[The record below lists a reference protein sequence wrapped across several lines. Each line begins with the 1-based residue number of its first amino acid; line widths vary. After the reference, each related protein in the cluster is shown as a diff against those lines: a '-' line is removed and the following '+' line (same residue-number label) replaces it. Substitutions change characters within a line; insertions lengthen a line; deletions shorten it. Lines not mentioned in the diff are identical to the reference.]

1 MTTNFEIARLN
12 MVESQVRPSDVTDR
26 RILAAMS
33 DLPREEFLPAHDRPI
48 AYMDRTIS
56 IGTSDG
62 EPISRFLPAPMI
74 FAKLVQL
81 CAIKSSDLVLE
92 IGTSCG
98 YGAAVMASLA
108 DSVVALESDTHLA
121 GQATQVL
128 IEQGISNVAVVEGPL
143 NKGFASQGPYDVILL
158 EGSVEFVPQGLFD
171 QLRPGGRLVA
181 VIGNGHAG
189 KAHIFINEG
198 NTISRREV
206 FDAILPALNGFERE
220 HSFVF

>member
-1 MTTNFEIARLN
+1 MTNFEIARLN

-33 DLPREEFLPAHDRPI
+33 DLPREEFLSAHNRLI
-48 AYMDRTIS
+48 AYMDRTIP
-56 IGTSDG
+56 IRASD
-62 EPISRFLPAPMI
+62 EQHVSRFLPAPMI

-108 DSVVALESDTHLA
+108 DSVVALESDKELA
-121 GQATQVL
+121 NQATEAL
-128 IEQGISNVAVVEGPL
+128 MELGISNAAVVEGPL
-143 NKGFASQGPYDVILL
+143 HKGFASQGPYDVILL
-158 EGSVEFVPQGLFD
+158 EGSVEDIPQALFS

-181 VIGNGHAG
+181 VIGTSQAG

-198 NTISRREV
+198 GSISRREV
-206 FDAILPALNGFERE
+206 FDATLPALNGFELKE
-220 HSFVF
+220 SFVF